1 MIVGLS
7 LAPLASAQGR
17 PLARSGRNRLNV
29 ASSSSRSYLARLE
42 RAQTAAVVQL
52 KRAIPSAQVSRRYQ
66 VVLNGLAV
74 ELPAR
79 RLVDLARLSFVDRLY
94 PSVRFRLALNE
105 SPALIGAPA
114 LSAATGARGEG
125 VKIAVIDDG
134 VDQSHP
140 FFDSTGYTYPPGYP
154 KGGRRW
160 TTPRVIVA
168 RAFPGPGS
176 GRRGRLPVDRDASFH
191 GTHVA
196 GIAAGKSGTTSP
208 GRRTHPPTA
217 NLSGVAPRA
226 YIGNYRVFTV
236 PTQVGH
242 VGNTPEL
249 VAAFEAAVRD
259 GMDVINLSGGSAET
273 DPPNDALV
281 EATRNAAAAGVVPVI
296 AAGNS
301 RDDFGF
307 GTVGSPGSAPEA
319 ITVGAVSNTRVW
331 AGRVGHRCARA
342 GEPQAAPVP
351 RVGLVSRLREL
362 GAGRS
367 DARRRGLDHGLRRAA
382 RRPAALRRPE
392 PGSPRLDPP
401 TQLAAQ
407 HDRARLP
414 RPLPVDHEGVPRRG
428 LRRRCRD
435 RDGRQPRERGESP
448 ATRSRRAER
457 SGLDLDGAYLRDFL
471 VSVGGRA
478 SVRFNFNALEAKNGR
493 SGVVTSFSSAGP
505 TAFGH
510 RLKPDVAAPGGEI
523 LSSTLPEFAG
533 SPFAPFDGTSMAT
546 PHVAGAAALLIQR
559 HPGWSAPQVKS
570 ALVSSAGPAWGT
582 RCARPRP
589 RCSSPEA
596 AWSTCSPLTTRRSSP
611 SRLRSPLEI
620 STSTAAPG
628 SARFC

>member
-1 MIVGLS
+1 MRRTALFVAAVAALAFGASASAGLQPIKRDFGDRSVPLFRHGTLRIPAGQADGRVRVIVGLP

-42 RAQTAAVVQL
+42 RAQTAAVVEL
-52 KRAIPSAQVSRRYQ
+52 KQAIPSAQVSRRYQ

-114 LSAATGARGEG
+114 LSAATGARGDG

-168 RAFPGPGS
+168 RAFPGPGA

-208 GRRTHPPTA
+208 GGRSHPPTA

-226 YIGNYRVFTV
+226 YIGNYRVFTI

-259 GMDVINLSGGSAET
+259 GMDVINLSGGSAE
-273 DPPNDALV
+273 
-281 EATRNAAAAGVVPVI
+281 I
-296 AAGNS
+296 
-301 RDDFGF
+301 
-307 GTVGSPGSAPEA
+307 
-319 ITVGAVSNTRVW
+319 
-331 AGRVGHRCARA
+331 
-342 GEPQAAPVP
+342 
-351 RVGLVSRLREL
+351 
-362 GAGRS
+362 
-367 DARRRGLDHGLRRAA
+367 
-382 RRPAALRRPE
+382 
-392 PGSPRLDPP
+392 
-401 TQLAAQ
+401 
-407 HDRARLP
+407 
-414 RPLPVDHEGVPRRG
+414 
-428 LRRRCRD
+428 
-435 RDGRQPRERGESP
+435 
-448 ATRSRRAER
+448 
-457 SGLDLDGAYLRDFL
+457 
-471 VSVGGRA
+471 GRA
-478 SVRFNFNALEAKNGR
+478 SCRERVL
-493 SGVVTSFSSAGP
+493 T
-505 TAFGH
+505 
-510 RLKPDVAAPGGEI
+510 DV
-523 LSSTLPEFAG
+523 
-533 SPFAPFDGTSMAT
+533 
-546 PHVAGAAALLIQR
+546 
-559 HPGWSAPQVKS
+559 
-570 ALVSSAGPAWGT
+570 
-582 RCARPRP
+582 
-589 RCSSPEA
+589 
-596 AWSTCSPLTTRRSSP
+596 
-611 SRLRSPLEI
+611 
-620 STSTAAPG
+620 
-628 SARFC
+628 